1 MRRLAARAATVAA
14 AALAAISAAASAAL
28 AQDLPGAERI
38 RAVRD
43 AVFER
48 AEFRYGREE
57 EEESLLRRML
67 AWWSEILGDVQ
78 RDHPVL
84 FLVGLVAATLLLV
97 VLLVHLAWTWRV
109 SRRSRFVEDDPDDLE
124 SALRRLD
131 PAPFRARAL
140 DEAAIGRYEDAV
152 RDLYTALLLTLDRR
166 GAVRYASHK
175 ALLDYRI
182 EAGRDADAARTL
194 DLFAATYH
202 PGSFGRRPPDR
213 AHFDELLA
221 ALDRVAGAPR

>member
-1 MRRLAARAATVAA
+1 MRRGLVWTLLLLTARTAAAEGAPSADQIRAARDVVM
-14 AALAAISAAASAAL
+14 SR
-28 AQDLPGAERI
+28 P
-38 RAVRD
+38 
-43 AVFER
+43 
-48 AEFRYGREE
+48 EFRYGAPPERSFVEE
-57 EEESLLRRML
+57 LWDEFVDLL
-67 AWWSEILGDVQ
+67 AGFKDSYPTIFQCAVWAAAV
-78 RDHPVL
+78 VL
-84 FLVGLVAATLLLV
+84 LLLV
-97 VLLVHLAWTWRV
+97 AHIVWTLRAMRQTEW
-109 SRRSRFVEDDPDDLE
+109 VEDAAGLD
-124 SALRRLD
+124 AAMRRGD

-140 DEAAIGRYEDAV
+140 EHASGGRFDEAV
-152 RDLYTALLLTLDRR
+152 RDLYAALLLTLDRR

-221 ALDRVAGAPR
+221 ALDRVAEAAR